1 MDTSILKR
9 YTNLA
14 SLVSILTKKELTLLD
29 PAKWEDKNDSH
40 YLRKYG
46 AREGYKSLFA
56 LCFTTAAETSHHW
69 KSFCPGSD
77 GVCIKLDTDKFR
89 AYLDTLEAVVHGPV
103 FYKLIDQVESDQI
116 SVNELPFLKRYPFR
130 DEAEYR
136 VLYQTAKPSKLK
148 SHAIPFD
155 LSLVREITLSNSLPR
170 ELRGPLVDLLASIP
184 GCKNIKFSRSNLNDN
199 ERWKRASDRAA

>member
-1 MDTSILKR
+1 
-9 YTNLA
+9 
-14 SLVSILTKKELTLLD
+14 LTLLD

-40 YLRKYG
+40 YLLKYG
-46 AREGYKSLFA
+46 DRKGYKSLFA

-77 GVCIKLDTDKFR
+77 GVCIKLDTGRFR

-103 FYKLIDQVESDQI
+103 VYKLIDQVESDLM

-136 VLYQTAKPSKLK
+136 VLYQNAKPSKLK

-155 LSLVREITLSNSLPR
+155 LSLVREITLSNSLPK
-170 ELRGPLVDLLASIP
+170 ELRRPQVFEKHSQ
-184 GCKNIKFSRSNLNDN
+184 RQ
-199 ERWKRASDRAA
+199 